1 MISLTNH
8 DFQWGRSE
16 VVIIFPDIY
25 INMMSWFNT
34 LQAVGLWCLWHPN
47 HSIQAEHQL
56 SIKQALEWAETKH
69 IKQFLQK
76 EQKG

>member
-1 MISLTNH
+1 
-8 DFQWGRSE
+8 
-16 VVIIFPDIY
+16 
-25 INMMSWFNT
+25 MMSWFNP
-34 LQAVGLWCLWHPN
+34 LQAVGLWCQLCNPN
-47 HSIQAEHQL
+47 HSIQAQHQL